1 VNASPSLSAT
11 THTDRLL
18 KFQLINDTLKCIAP
32 KHWHKGH
39 SSSSSSS
46 SSAPNFVSGACS
58 PLQET
63 GSFTLLYDEASQQQ
77 ERVRLKRESEKSQE
91 DRPRWST
98 WGSSARVNNNAG
110 GTRRSL
116 SARSS
121 FRL

>member
-1 VNASPSLSAT
+1 M
-11 THTDRLL
+11 
-18 KFQLINDTLKCIAP
+18 
-32 KHWHKGH
+32 
-39 SSSSSSS
+39 
-46 SSAPNFVSGACS
+46 SGACS

-77 ERVRLKRESEKSQE
+77 ERSRLKREADKGQE

-98 WGSSARVNNNAG
+98 WGSSARVNNNNNNNTGTTG
-110 GTRRSL
+110 GTRRAL